1 MATRIKP
8 YHTVQ
13 TTWKNIVSS
22 LNMIPMN
29 QRHYDW
35 EENQIMKFINDLFYM
50 FEETEF
56 YEKMGSIIYYTG
68 NAEGKE
74 VWDGQQRLITIILTL
89 KAISVV
95 CNKLNCKTVSERET
109 AERFGNSIINLLKED
124 IDCMVDIT
132 DRIKHF
138 QNNPDFNG
146 FDIIPKIHCVNPHDN
161 KAICEIF
168 NSYSPLIS
176 YLCNDQTDTHDADDD
191 ADNVDDDDDDHN
203 EEVSDADECNDHNV
217 VRPYKCTCG
226 AKINIKSVY
235 DRELLLAKHLI
246 KSDKHSYDDSK
257 IKNKDTNIYK
267 AYEYIC
273 KRIYSNFRSL
283 KKLKEFYQ
291 FILNNIDLNVYECND
306 LWYVSRIFEWEN
318 NRGKPVHTLDVIKNT
333 LLSNIPA
340 NKRCEIYDKWTKMR
354 EKTCT
359 IYSDF
364 GQKILNCA
372 IQIYNKKIEANADQ
386 EQLFT
391 TLLQSNQEDTYKEI
405 LSFFKIVESL
415 LGIVDSIR
423 DNRFGRLMLHNKR
436 CSLSWEGY
444 MYFLLPIF
452 YFSKT
457 VNPNTIELFVRWCFR
472 NANTKNRVMNN
483 LCYANDF
490 ISLSNSYISNSNTDY
505 HALCLKILQKHKDIS
520 VNDDNYVANNINV
533 DWKRNTGLAKLLLYY
548 LETSL
553 TNDDYKP
560 SLTHDL
566 EHIFPENK
574 KNDLSTPNI
583 IYKLGNLTIFE
594 AKNSNNGHKG
604 NRSIK
609 DNTFAIKKIQYKE
622 SSHKITR
629 RLAELA
635 DFGANEIH
643 ERSVNLFK
651 ELNAYTNY

>member
-13 TTWKNIVSS
+13 TTWKSIVST

-35 EENQIMKFINDLFYM
+35 EEKQIMKFINDLFYM
-50 FEETEF
+50 FEKTDYF
-56 YEKMGSIIYYTG
+56 EKMGSIIYYTG

-95 CNKLNCKTVSERET
+95 CNKLNFKTVSEKET

-132 DRIKHF
+132 ERIRNF
-138 QNNPDFNG
+138 QNNPSFNG
-146 FDIIPKIHCVNPHDN
+146 FEIIPKIHCVNPHDN

-168 NSYSPLIS
+168 NSYSPLIN
-176 YLCNDQTDTHDADDD
+176 YLHNDQSDNVDTEDDTDNVADDD
-191 ADNVDDDDDDHN
+191 DEHNGELSYTDD
-203 EEVSDADECNDHNV
+203 CNDRDV
-217 VRPYKCTCG
+217 VLPYKCMCG
-226 AKINIKSVY
+226 AKINIKSMY
-235 DRELLLAKHLI
+235 DRESLLVKHLT
-246 KSDKHSYDDSK
+246 KPGKHSYDDSK
-257 IKNKDTNIYK
+257 LKSKDTNIYK

-273 KRIYSNFRSL
+273 KRIYSNFKSL
-283 KKLKEFYQ
+283 KELKEFYQ

-306 LWYVSRIFEWEN
+306 LWYVSRIFDWEN
-318 NRGKPVHTLDVIKNT
+318 NRGKPVHSLDVIKNT
-333 LLSNIPA
+333 LLSNIPMI
-340 NKRCEIYDKWTKMR
+340 NRCEIYDKWTNIR

-359 IYSDF
+359 IYSEF

-372 IQIYNKKIEANADQ
+372 IQIYNKKIEGKVDQ

-391 TLLQSNQEDTYKEI
+391 TLVKSTPEDTYKEI

-415 LGIVDSIR
+415 LGIIDSIR
-423 DNRFGRLMLHNKR
+423 DNRFGRLINNKR

-457 VNPNTIELFVRWCFR
+457 INTNTIELFVKWCFR

-483 LCYANDF
+483 LCYANAF
-490 ISLSNSYISNSNTDY
+490 IALSNSYISDSKIDY
-505 HALCLKILQKHKDIS
+505 HARCLKILQDHKDDS
-520 VNDDNYVANNINV
+520 VNDVNYVANNINV

-560 SLTHDL
+560 ILMHDL
-566 EHIFPENK
+566 EHIYPENK
-574 KNDLSTPNI
+574 KNDLSTPNS

-609 DNTFAIKKIQYKE
+609 DNTFAIKKIQYKD

-629 RLAELA
+629 RLTELS
-635 DFGANEIH
+635 DFGANEIYA
-643 ERSVNLFK
+643 RTVSLFK
-651 ELNAYTNY
+651 ELNKYTNY